1 MVFPTQ
7 IGTPPDPRN
16 ALRAFVVIAER
27 AGLADVGLHT
37 LRHSTASALIAA
49 GEHIKVVQEM
59 RGHSSYAITADIYS
73 HVNVQQQRAAAER
86 LGEAFRW

>member
-1 MVFPTQ
+1 METGVAGVAPSR
-7 IGTPPDPRN
+7 GVR
-16 ALRAFVVIAER
+16 VIAER
-27 AGLADVGLHT
+27 AELTGATLHT

-59 RGHSSYAITADIYS
+59 LGHSSYAITADIYS

-86 LGEAFRW
+86 LGEAFQW